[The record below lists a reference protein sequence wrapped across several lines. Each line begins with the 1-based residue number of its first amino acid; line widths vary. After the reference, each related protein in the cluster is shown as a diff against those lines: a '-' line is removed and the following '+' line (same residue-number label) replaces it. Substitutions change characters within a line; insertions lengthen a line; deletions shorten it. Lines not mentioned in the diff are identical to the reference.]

1 MTQNMTP
8 EQERSASSSRSQ
20 PLDGEIVGLEDER
33 VRVRLETGV
42 IGFLTGIA
50 GEEIQSTFKL
60 GQYGSFRI
68 ERRDKKGEA
77 LLSLVSTQA
86 SEAPQSFEHDV
97 DRLQDALNNHHATP
111 IRRDE
116 VIPTMDEQRIQQ
128 WLNRVESSL
137 EKLRKNRAKRLDEEF
152 YSGS

>member
-1 MTQNMTP
+1 MNS
-8 EQERSASSSRSQ
+8 EQERSASTAPSQ

-42 IGFLTGIA
+42 IGFLAGIA
-50 GEEIQSTFKL
+50 QVEIQSTFKL
-60 GQYGSFRI
+60 GQQGTFRV
-68 ERRDKKGEA
+68 ERLDEKGET

-86 SEAPQSFEHDV
+86 SEVPRSFEHEV
-97 DRLQDALNNHHATP
+97 NRLQNALNHHHVAP
-111 IRRDE
+111 ITRDE

-137 EKLRKNRAKRLDEEF
+137 GKLRKNRAKRLAEEF